1 MSTRLVGAFCA
12 LVLWTTAAAA
22 SAQEPEEAPPEGEA
36 SVPNTAAAAE
46 AYDRGSAFYL
56 NGDYRRAAQ
65 WFETA
70 YRLAPAAPALVQ
82 ALRAQM
88 RTGHAI
94 RAANLALR
102 LRGLHG
108 DDPDARALADQVI
121 AENAA
126 DFVRLEV
133 DCEGC
138 QLEIEGRVWSYP
150 AAFLT
155 PSTEHR
161 VTVSRDDVRED
172 HTVRGRRGQEITLG
186 PPRADADQDSRDG
199 PPPPSGGGDGLS
211 PWVFGVGLALSAVS
225 GGLLIWSGVDTLDGV
240 DAYEANPTP
249 EGFADG
255 EDRELRTNVL
265 IGVTIGLGLL
275 TFVFALLTDWDG
287 DPQPATSAGAW
298 ITPDGGGASVRGAF

>member
-1 MSTRLVGAFCA
+1 MKSTVVGGLFA
-12 LVLWTTAAAA
+12 LVLLTGAPARAQDEEPA
-22 SAQEPEEAPPEGEA
+22 SEEAA
-36 SVPNTAAAAE
+36 TVPSTAAAAE

-56 NGDYRRAAQ
+56 NGDYARAAQ

-82 ALRAQM
+82 ALRAQT

-108 DDPDARALADQVI
+108 DDADARALADQVI
-121 AENAA
+121 AENGA

-138 QLEIEGRVWSYP
+138 QLEIEGRLWSYP
-150 AAFLT
+150 AAFLA

-161 VTVSRDDVRED
+161 VTVALDDAREQ
-172 HTVRGRRGQEITLG
+172 HTIRGAPGQRITLG
-186 PPRADADQDSRDG
+186 APRAGAAEDAPDG
-199 PPPPSGGGDGLS
+199 PPPGSGPSSDGLS
-211 PWVFGVGLALSAVS
+211 PWVFGVGLAITAVS
-225 GGLLIWSGVDTLDGV
+225 SGLLIWSGVDTLDGV

-249 EGFADG
+249 EGFSDG
-255 EDRELRTNVL
+255 QDRELRTNVL
-265 IGVTIGLGLL
+265 IGITAGLGLL
-275 TFVFALLTDWDG
+275 TLVFALLTDWDG
-287 DPQPATSAGAW
+287 DPSPATTGGAW
-298 ITPDGGGASVRGAF
+298 IGPDGGGGWVRGAF